1 MPIDVIA
8 ARHWATLRVRLAEH
22 GRRVNVNDLWV
33 AAMALATDLPVV
45 TQDSDYD
52 ALESLGGSQVIRI

>member
-1 MPIDVIA
+1 MPIDAIA

>member
-1 MPIDVIA
+1 LPIDVIA